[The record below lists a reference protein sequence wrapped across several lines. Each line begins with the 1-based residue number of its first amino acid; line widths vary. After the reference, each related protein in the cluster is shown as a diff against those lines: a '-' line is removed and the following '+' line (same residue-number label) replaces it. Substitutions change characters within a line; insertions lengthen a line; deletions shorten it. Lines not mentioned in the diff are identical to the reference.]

1 MVDTKPKTVDTKP
14 KTGDTETGVIRLEG
28 IEPFIDNTNALLKPA
43 LRQVD
48 ILTEALDPAWLGDD
62 RVIEQLKQTILKNR
76 RSQIRL
82 LIADSVPAV
91 RSHHPLLALIRR
103 LDRFEARVINK
114 DLIEKQPLT
123 AEYLLVDRGGI
134 IVRQSLTDYLGFVHF
149 DDRATVRNQREA
161 FAVYWRY
168 SHAHA
173 DFRHLQL

>member
-1 MVDTKPKTVDTKP
+1 M
-14 KTGDTETGVIRLEG
+14 GDMSDKAGAAAGVGKSETGVVRIEG
-28 IEPFIDNTNALLKPA
+28 IEAFIEHTNALVKPA

-48 ILTEALDPAWLGDD
+48 ILTEALDPAWLGED

-91 RSHHPLLALIRR
+91 RNHHPLLALIRR
-103 LDRFEARVINK
+103 LDRIEARVINK

-134 IVRQSLTDYLGFVHF
+134 IVRQSLTDFLGFVHF

-161 FAVYWRY
+161 FEVYWRY